1 MENAEWNRDE
11 LLNQSTD
18 LILEYLEQKKYFM
31 ARDELMKYNA
41 ADIAEMLEE
50 VSDEASLR
58 MTVILF
64 RLLPKDVSVDV
75 FSYMS
80 SDGQVD
86 IVSEITDKET
96 QFIVDELDF
105 DDKIDI
111 LEELP
116 ANLVNRILEKT
127 PRSERHLINTF
138 LNYPDNSAGS
148 LMTPEFVSLKKD
160 WTVREAMEHIKE
172 VGTDAETIYTCYVR
186 DNAWKLI
193 GIVPLSTLVV
203 TNSDTKINEVMR
215 TEFVCEYVDTDQEE
229 VSDDFQKYDLIAIP
243 VVDKEYRLVGIITVD
258 DILDVM
264 EDEATEDIERMNGV
278 IDLDNSDSDYL
289 DISVIQHAK
298 NRLPW
303 LLVLMIAYIFTGMIV
318 TNFENALSSMIALV
332 TYMPML
338 MGTGGNCG
346 SQAATLIIRGL
357 ATGEVELDD
366 WMRIMWKELRIGVV
380 VGVVLSAVNFLR
392 VTIIDGQ
399 SAIVAV
405 TVCTSLLFIVMI
417 AKLIGS
423 MIPLIVKGIHL
434 DPALVANPAISS
446 VSDAIAL
453 SIYFVMAGLF
463 LHV

>member
-11 LLNQSTD
+11 LLKQSTD

-453 SIYFVMAGLF
+453 SIYFVMAGHI

>member
-1 MENAEWNRDE
+1 MENAEWNRYE
-11 LLNQSTD
+11 LLKQSTD